1 MSKFITDTKKDTLEE
16 FFKGHTQ
23 PEVGDE
29 QHYKNFSIELN
40 DFCMWFFEKFGP
52 ESDRLLSEFLGTCR
66 ADYEKQLH
74 ESETQFDCP
83 LVWHDNCL
91 YNSPRDRGFVDEY
104 GDFDKLDEHLELA
117 AQKLTDAINEE
128 LEQKKPAR
136 LTGFMEAVI
145 DIFDIDHDEVNND
158 SCHMDI
164 MRFFSYSQ
172 RPCSQLQL
180 ACLLSLK
187 QALDLDS
194 LELAKDVLAV
204 FLITHYETELTST
217 VYNFS
222 SKSEYTRRQLHG
234 IQGAYK
240 KVANALAAIDRA
252 SKDGNEPKEDAIK
265 HLNDISAKFAAILNM
280 TPVSSNTEGES
291 S

>member
-16 FFKGHTQ
+16 FFKGHKHPKIGHTQ
-23 PEVGDE
+23 YRVD
-29 QHYKNFSIELN
+29 FSEELN
-40 DFCMWFFEKFGP
+40 DFCSWFLDKFG
-52 ESDRLLSEFLGTCR
+52 EDSKRLLSGFLGTCR
-66 ADYEKQLH
+66 ADYEEQVQDNK
-74 ESETQFDCP
+74 EQFNRPFACRG
-83 LVWHDNCL
+83 NCL
-91 YNSPRDRGFVDEY
+91 YYGVEDMDFVNKY
-104 GDFDKLDEHLELA
+104 DFNELEKDLKLA
-117 AQKLTDAINEE
+117 AKRLTDAINEE
-128 LEQKKPAR
+128 LERSKPAR
-136 LTGFMEAVI
+136 LTGFMEAII

-164 MRFFSYSQ
+164 MRFSSYSQ
-172 RPCSQLQL
+172 RPCSQLQR
-180 ACLLSLK
+180 ASLLSLK

-194 LELAKDVLAV
+194 FELAKDVLAV

-217 VYNFS
+217 VYSFS
-222 SKSEYTRRQLHG
+222 SKSKYTRRQLYG

-240 KVANALAAIDRA
+240 KIANALAAIDRA
-252 SKDGNEPKEDAIK
+252 SKDGNESKEDAIK